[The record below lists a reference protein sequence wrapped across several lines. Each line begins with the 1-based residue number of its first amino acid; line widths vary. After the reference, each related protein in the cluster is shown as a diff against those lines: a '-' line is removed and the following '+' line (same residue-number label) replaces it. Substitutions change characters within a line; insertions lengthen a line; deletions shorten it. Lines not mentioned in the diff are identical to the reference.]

1 MKKNSVPIIMIVLVF
16 SKILGFLKLRLIAQL
31 FGASRELDLFWA
43 AFTIPDTLFNIII
56 AGSIN
61 AAIIPVFSKVLN
73 KKGDVDLARL
83 FYRLNI
89 LFMAFIVFFS
99 FLAFV
104 FANQI
109 GALLVGQNI
118 GIGILQTAEDITQAD
133 IKFLGWLIRI
143 MLLSPIFLGLSSL
156 LSGYLQVYK
165 RFFITAVAPLVY
177 NIVVI
182 IVALMLVNNIGMGVE
197 GIAWAT
203 VLGSVFHFISQMP
216 AFVKLYKEKT
226 LFTKNLYEEMKGKL
240 FGVKEDIQEVF
251 GVVRLAIPRIIGVV
265 GEQIN
270 VFINTFISFTLS
282 GGALSAYRFAFSL
295 HLFPVQIIGGAMS
308 LVALPN
314 LAEAFAKGKM
324 KIFREIYNKSVQ
336 KALFLILPMV
346 GIILV
351 LRLPIVRLAYGV
363 GEFDWWAT
371 VITSWCLFLLSFAVV
386 GQVVASLSLRAFY
399 AIHETKLPLIIIL
412 LTIILNI
419 FGSYYFTNFFSHY
432 FDWRPLVAQ
441 LGNGG
446 TLEASRALMSEMSS
460 WFTTRSVSDAAVG
473 GLALST
479 SVSFVFEAS
488 LYIILLNKKV
498 KVISWEQSVK
508 PFIKKI
514 ISTFLMVLVMYL
526 AFRLT
531 DFNLD
536 TTKTIN
542 VLLIFLTTTLL
553 GLAVYILSC
562 KILKVQELSLL
573 VGYSKTIYRYT
584 SSRKLLVD
592 LPLVMTDYASFFRI
606 RMDSLF
612 KKGKNNGEENHE
624 KIEKKESEQEEKR
637 EEEASKEKGSKS

>member
-1 MKKNSVPIIMIVLVF
+1 MVVLVL
-16 SKILGFLKLRLIAQL
+16 SKVLGFLKLRLIAQL
-31 FGASRELDLFWA
+31 FGATRELDLFWA

-73 KKGDVDLARL
+73 KKGDVDLAKL

-89 LFMAFIVFFS
+89 LFLVSIIALS
-99 FLAFV
+99 ALAFL

-109 GALLVGQNI
+109 ASLLVGQNI
-118 GIGILQTAEDITQAD
+118 AIGLLQTAEDITVTD
-133 IKFLGWLIRI
+133 INFLAWLIRI
-143 MLLSPIFLGLSSL
+143 MLLSPIFLGLSNL

-165 RFFITAVAPLVY
+165 RFFVTAVAPLVY
-177 NIVVI
+177 NIIVI
-182 IVALMLVNNIGMGVE
+182 FVALIFVNNLGMGVE

-203 VLGSVFHFISQMP
+203 VFGSVFHFLSQTP
-216 AFVKLYKEKT
+216 AFIRVYKEKT
-226 LFTKNLYEEMKGKL
+226 LLTKNLYQEMKGNIL
-240 FGVKEDIQEVF
+240 GVKEDIQEVF
-251 GVVRLAIPRIIGVV
+251 NVLRLAIPRIIGVV

-314 LAEAFAKGKM
+314 LAEAFANGKM
-324 KIFREIYNKSVQ
+324 KIFREIYNKTVQ

-371 VITSWCLFLLSFAVV
+371 VITSWCLFLLAFAVL

-399 AIHETKLPLIIIL
+399 AIHETRLPLLIIL

-441 LGNGG
+441 MGNGG
-446 TLEASRALMSEMSS
+446 TLEASRALLAEMSG
-460 WFTTRSVSDAAVG
+460 WFTTRNVSDAAVG

-479 SVSFVFEAS
+479 SVSFLFEAT
-488 LYIILLNKKV
+488 LYIILLNRKV
-498 KVISWEQSVK
+498 KVISWDQSIK
-508 PFIKKI
+508 PFLQKI
-514 ISTFLMVLVMYL
+514 TSTAIMIAVMYF

-536 TTKTIN
+536 TTRTIN
-542 VLLIFLTTTLL
+542 VLLILLTTTLL
-553 GLAVYILSC
+553 GLAVYILCC
-562 KILKVQELSLL
+562 KIFRVQELSLI
-573 VGYSKTIYRYT
+573 VGYSKNFYKYVT
-584 SSRKLLVD
+584 SRQLLLD
-592 LPLVMTDYASFFRI
+592 LPLVMTDYASLFRI
-606 RMDSLF
+606 KMDSLF
-612 KKGKNNGEENHE
+612 KKGKDNGKEESNN
-624 KIEKKESEQEEKR
+624 QEETKD
-637 EEEASKEKGSKS
+637 KG

>member
-1 MKKNSVPIIMIVLVF
+1 MFVLVL
-16 SKILGFLKLRLIAQL
+16 SKVLGFLKLRLIAQL
-31 FGASRELDLFWA
+31 FGATRELDLFWA

-73 KKGDVDLARL
+73 KKGDVDLVKL

-89 LFMAFIVFFS
+89 LFLVSIIFLS
-99 FLAFV
+99 FLAFL

-109 GALLVGQNI
+109 ASLLVGQNI
-118 GIGILQTAEDITQAD
+118 AIGLLQTAEDITVRD
-133 IKFLGWLIRI
+133 INFLAWLIRI
-143 MLLSPIFLGLSSL
+143 MLLSPIFLGLSNL

-165 RFFITAVAPLVY
+165 RFFVTAVAPLVY

-182 IVALMLVNNIGMGVE
+182 FVALVLVRNLDMGVE

-203 VLGSVFHFISQMP
+203 VFGSVFHFLSQTP
-216 AFVKLYKEKT
+216 AFVRVYKEKT
-226 LFTKNLYEEMKGKL
+226 LLTKNLYREMKGNL
-240 FGVKEDIQEVF
+240 LGVKEDLKEVCN
-251 GVVRLAIPRIIGVV
+251 VLRLAIPRIIGVV

-314 LAEAFAKGKM
+314 LAEAFANGKM

-371 VITSWCLFLLSFAVV
+371 VITSWCLFLLAFAVL

-399 AIHETKLPLIIIL
+399 AIHETRLPLLIIL

-441 LGNGG
+441 IGNGG
-446 TLEASRALMSEMSS
+446 TLEASRALLSEMSG
-460 WFTTRSVSDAAVG
+460 WFTTRNISDAAVG

-479 SVSFVFEAS
+479 SISFLFEAT
-488 LYIILLNKKV
+488 LYIILLNRKV
-498 KVISWEQSVK
+498 KVISWNQSVK
-508 PFIKKI
+508 PFLKKI
-514 ISTFLMVLVMYL
+514 TSTAIMIAVMYF

-531 DFNLD
+531 DFSLD
-536 TTKTIN
+536 TTRTVN
-542 VLLIFLTTTLL
+542 VLLILLTTTLL
-553 GLAVYILSC
+553 GIAVYILCC
-562 KILKVQELSLL
+562 KIFRVQELSLM
-573 VGYSKTIYRYT
+573 VDYSKNFYKYAT
-584 SSRKLLVD
+584 SRKLLVD

-606 RMDSLF
+606 KTSSLF
-612 KKGKNNGEENHE
+612 KKDGKNG
-624 KIEKKESEQEEKR
+624 QEEK
-637 EEEASKEKGSKS
+637 EENNKKEDKDS

>member
-1 MKKNSVPIIMIVLVF
+1 MVVLVL

-31 FGASRELDLFWA
+31 FGATRELDLFWA

-73 KKGDVDLARL
+73 RKGDVDLAKL
-83 FYRLNI
+83 FYRLNV
-89 LFMAFIVFFS
+89 LFLISIIFLSCVAF
-99 FLAFV
+99 L

-109 GALLVGQNI
+109 ASLLVGQNI
-118 GIGILQTAEDITQAD
+118 AIGLLRTAEDITVSD
-133 IKFLGWLIRI
+133 INFLAWLIRI
-143 MLLSPIFLGLSSL
+143 MLLSPIFLGLSNL

-177 NIVVI
+177 NIIVI
-182 IVALMLVNNIGMGVE
+182 FVALIFVNNLGMGVE

-203 VLGSVFHFISQMP
+203 VFGSVFHFLSQTP
-216 AFVKLYKEKT
+216 AFIRVYKEKT
-226 LFTKNLYEEMKGKL
+226 LLTKNIYQEMKGNL
-240 FGVKEDIQEVF
+240 LGVKEDIQEV
-251 GVVRLAIPRIIGVV
+251 VNVLRLAIPRIIGVV

-314 LAEAFAKGKM
+314 LAEAFANGKM

-371 VITSWCLFLLSFAVV
+371 VITSWCLFLLAFAVL

-399 AIHETKLPLIIIL
+399 AIHETRLPLLIIF

-419 FGSYYFTNFFSHY
+419 LGSYYFTNFFSHY
-432 FDWRPLVAQ
+432 FDWRPLVAEI
-441 LGNGG
+441 GNGG
-446 TLEASRALMSEMSS
+446 TLEASKSLLAEMSG
-460 WFTTRSVSDAAVG
+460 WFTTRNISDAAVG

-479 SVSFVFEAS
+479 SVSFLFEAT

-498 KVISWEQSVK
+498 KVISWEQSIK
-508 PFIKKI
+508 PFLKKI
-514 ISTFLMVLVMYL
+514 TSTFVMIVVMYL

-536 TTKTIN
+536 TTRTVN
-542 VLLIFLTTTLL
+542 VFLILVTTTTL
-553 GLAVYILSC
+553 GLAVYVLCC
-562 KILKVQELSLL
+562 KIFRVQELSLM
-573 VGYSKTIYRYT
+573 VDYSKSFYKYAT
-584 SSRKLLVD
+584 SRKLLVD

-606 RMDSLF
+606 KMDSLF
-612 KKGKNNGEENHE
+612 KKGKNNG
-624 KIEKKESEQEEKR
+624 QEEK
-637 EEEASKEKGSKS
+637 EENNEKEGS

>member
-1 MKKNSVPIIMIVLVF
+1 MVVLVL

-31 FGASRELDLFWA
+31 FGATRELDLFWA

-73 KKGDVDLARL
+73 RKGDVDLAKL
-83 FYRLNI
+83 FYRLNV
-89 LFMAFIVFFS
+89 LFLISIIFLSCVAF
-99 FLAFV
+99 L

-109 GALLVGQNI
+109 ASLLVGQNI
-118 GIGILQTAEDITQAD
+118 AIGLLRTAEDITVSD
-133 IKFLGWLIRI
+133 INFLAWLIRI
-143 MLLSPIFLGLSSL
+143 MLLSPIFLGLSNL

-177 NIVVI
+177 NIIVI
-182 IVALMLVNNIGMGVE
+182 FVALIFVNNLGMGVE

-203 VLGSVFHFISQMP
+203 VFGSVFHFLSQTP
-216 AFVKLYKEKT
+216 AFIRVYKEKT
-226 LFTKNLYEEMKGKL
+226 LLTKNIYQEMKGNL
-240 FGVKEDIQEVF
+240 LGVKEDIQEV
-251 GVVRLAIPRIIGVV
+251 VNVLRLAIPRIIGVV

-314 LAEAFAKGKM
+314 LAEAFANGKM

-371 VITSWCLFLLSFAVV
+371 VITSWCLFLLAFAVL

-399 AIHETKLPLIIIL
+399 AIHETRLPLLIIL

-419 FGSYYFTNFFSHY
+419 LGSYYFTNFFSHY
-432 FDWRPLVAQ
+432 FDWRPLVAEI
-441 LGNGG
+441 GNGG
-446 TLEASRALMSEMSS
+446 TLEASRSLLAEMSG
-460 WFTTRSVSDAAVG
+460 WFTTRNISDAAVG

-479 SVSFVFEAS
+479 SVSFLFEAT

-498 KVISWEQSVK
+498 KVISWEQSIK
-508 PFIKKI
+508 PFLKKI
-514 ISTFLMVLVMYL
+514 TSTFVMIVVMYL

-536 TTKTIN
+536 TTRTVN
-542 VLLIFLTTTLL
+542 VFLILVTTTTL
-553 GLAVYILSC
+553 GLAVYVLCC
-562 KILKVQELSLL
+562 KIFRVQELSLM
-573 VGYSKTIYRYT
+573 VDYSKSFYKYAT
-584 SSRKLLVD
+584 SRKLLVD

-606 RMDSLF
+606 KMDSLF
-612 KKGKNNGEENHE
+612 KKGKNNG
-624 KIEKKESEQEEKR
+624 QEEK
-637 EEEASKEKGSKS
+637 EENNEKEGS